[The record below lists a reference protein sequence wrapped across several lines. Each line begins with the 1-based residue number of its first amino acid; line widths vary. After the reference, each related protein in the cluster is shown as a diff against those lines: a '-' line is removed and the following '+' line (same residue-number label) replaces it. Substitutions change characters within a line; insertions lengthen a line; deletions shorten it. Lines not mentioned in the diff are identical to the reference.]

1 MHSWREHGSSLNN
14 ACGVGGHDG
23 GQAIKHVNVR
33 GRGGFVRAGRNRL
46 DTHRWVISGNEHDR
60 GSVNQRNR
68 AKAVR
73 DVNLGCPVRRRQL
86 IRMCCTMVRCPC
98 HNLYLVRN
106 ILSFQLFPTLV
117 LLHGHLCSSCLLCLL
132 FLQCSPQV
140 RHCASYALRK
150 WSRSAFCPVLFQKAQ
165 LLVDFLDCVRIV
177 V

>member
-1 MHSWREHGSSLNN
+1 MHGWREHGGSLTN
-14 ACGVGGHDG
+14 ACGVGGHDR

-73 DVNLGCPVRRRQL
+73 DVNL
-86 IRMCCTMVRCPC
+86 
-98 HNLYLVRN
+98 VRN
-106 ILSFQLFPTLV
+106 ILPPPLSFQLFPTLV
-117 LLHGHLCSSCLLCLL
+117 LLHGQYLHLCSSCLLCLL

-140 RHCASYALRK
+140 CHCASYALRK
-150 WSRSAFCPVLFQKAQ
+150 WSRSAFCPVLFQEAQ